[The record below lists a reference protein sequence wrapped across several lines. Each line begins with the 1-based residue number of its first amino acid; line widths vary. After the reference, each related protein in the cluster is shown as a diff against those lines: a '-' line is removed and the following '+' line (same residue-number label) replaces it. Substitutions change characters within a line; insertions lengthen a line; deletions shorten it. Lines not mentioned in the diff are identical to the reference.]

1 MSTIT
6 SKLRQLVGAN
16 GEIGPVQATWNGA
29 VVAESDRTEGR
40 GQPLLPARRREE
52 RPARS
57 HPRGLQPRPAAPA
70 PGQPGGCAPAA
81 SLTTSPSSPARAS
94 SPAFSGRPPP
104 RTEPFPLTDPVGEPG
119 RRANESAGTRD
130 SAMSTAAPQGGVTL
144 APRASRQHETG
155 PWGHQSPHHQT
166 DNADTEPGAQA
177 HRPKKRPAHA
187 DLSPCRLDKPTSVSA
202 VADGVVPNIRARRPA
217 S

>member
-81 SLTTSPSSPARAS
+81 SR
-94 SPAFSGRPPP
+94 GR
-104 RTEPFPLTDPVGEPG
+104 
-119 RRANESAGTRD
+119 
-130 SAMSTAAPQGGVTL
+130 M
-144 APRASRQHETG
+144 
-155 PWGHQSPHHQT
+155 
-166 DNADTEPGAQA
+166 
-177 HRPKKRPAHA
+177 
-187 DLSPCRLDKPTSVSA
+187 
-202 VADGVVPNIRARRPA
+202 RARGKPHDLTVVACARELA
-217 S
+217 CFLWAAATAD